1 MRHKSQK
8 DENFPVAF
16 FLFPK
21 EKRALINAY
30 YQFARMADDIA
41 DNPNLSSEQKL
52 NELNNLEEILLG
64 KDYSS
69 PKFAMAKK
77 LRDAFLE
84 HNLSFSLATDLLI
97 AFRQDATGFTY
108 QTWGQLCQY
117 CTYSA
122 APVGR
127 FLLALNDESP
137 STYLPAA
144 SLCAALQIVNHL
156 QDIKYD
162 ASVLKRIY
170 LPQDI
175 MTEYN
180 ISQDMLSSPS
190 VSAELRRCVDALI
203 EKTYGL
209 LKDSEILP
217 YIAKSRALKIELF
230 VIFYLTKSML
240 YKLKKKDFLANNLKL
255 SASDRLWAVVKGV
268 IRGLF
273 APTKTLNSKGL

>member
-41 DNPNLSSEQKL
+41 DNPSLSAEQKL

-64 KDYSS
+64 KDCSTS
-69 PKFAMAKK
+69 KFAVAKN
-77 LRDAFLE
+77 LRDTFLK

-97 AFRQDATGFTY
+97 AFRQDATGFIY
-108 QTWGQLCQY
+108 QTWAQLCQY

-127 FLLALNDESP
+127 FILALNDESP

-144 SLCAALQIVNHL
+144 SLCAALQIVNHM

-162 ASVLKRIY
+162 ATVLKRIY
-170 LPQDI
+170 LPQEV
-175 MTEYN
+175 M
-180 ISQDMLSSPS
+180 SAFKVSGDMLSSPS
-190 VSAELRRCVDALI
+190 VSPELRRCVDALI

-217 YIAKSRALKIELF
+217 YIVKSRALKIELF

-240 YKLKKKDFLANNLKL
+240 YKLKKKDFLARSLKL
-255 SASDRLWAVVKGV
+255 SVFDRLSAVVRGV

-273 APTKTLNSKGL
+273 ARTKTLNSKGL

>member
-41 DNPNLSSEQKL
+41 DNPSLSAEKKL

-64 KDYSS
+64 KDCSN
-69 PKFAMAKK
+69 PKFAVAKK

-97 AFRQDATGFTY
+97 AFRQDATGFVY
-108 QTWGQLCQY
+108 QTWAQLCQY

-127 FLLALNDESP
+127 FLLALHDESP

-170 LPQDI
+170 LPQEV
-175 MTEYN
+175 MSKFKVSEN
-180 ISQDMLSSPS
+180 MLSSPC
-190 VSAELRRCVDALI
+190 VSAELRHCVDALI

-217 YIAKSRALKIELF
+217 YIVKSRTLKIELF
-230 VIFYLTKSML
+230 VIFCLTKSML
-240 YKLKKKDFLANNLKL
+240 YKLKKKDFLAHGLKL
-255 SASDRLWAVVKGV
+255 SIYDRIKAVFYGLIK
-268 IRGLF
+268 GLF
-273 APTKTLNSKGL
+273 AQTKTLNSKGL